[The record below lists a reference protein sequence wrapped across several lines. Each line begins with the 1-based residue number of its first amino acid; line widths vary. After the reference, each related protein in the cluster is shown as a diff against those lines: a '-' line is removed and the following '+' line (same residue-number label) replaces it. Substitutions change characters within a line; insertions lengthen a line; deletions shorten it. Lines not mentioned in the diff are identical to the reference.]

1 MEKKQPIIELKH
13 IKKCYTKDVP
23 VIYDF
28 NLTINEGEFVT
39 FLGPSGCGKTTI
51 LRMLAGFETPT
62 SGEILFNGKD
72 ISELPPNERKFNTVF
87 QKYNHPKL
95 LHPQV
100 PQLPIL
106 QKFQHTY

>member
-1 MEKKQPIIELKH
+1 MKESLLH
-13 IKKCYTKDVP
+13 
-23 VIYDF
+23 
-28 NLTINEGEFVT
+28 

-87 QKYNHPKL
+87 QKYALFPHLNIYDNIYFWTKR
-95 LHPQV
+95 
-100 PQLPIL
+100 
-106 QKFQHTY
+106 KESTEE